1 MRTFILRRV
10 LHMIPLVVGITFMS
24 FGIIQLAPGDYFS
37 QLALNPQISPETI
50 EQLRRTYGLDQPLS
64 VQYLKWLWAA
74 LRFDFGYSFS
84 WHMPV
89 IELIRER
96 ALNTMLLSVTSSA
109 VAWLV
114 AIPIGIYA
122 AVRQYSLGDKVLS
135 ILAFVGMSMPSFFA
149 AFLLLY
155 LAAVTGWFPIGGA
168 TSAGYDALSP
178 LAKLWDRVHH
188 LILPVAVLSTGGMAG
203 LMRLM
208 RGNLLEILKGE
219 YITTARSKGLGEG
232 TVILK
237 HAVRNA
243 LNPFI
248 TLFGYQLAH
257 ILGGAALVEIILS
270 WPGLGSLMLEAVM
283 AKDLYLVMGSLYIG
297 AILLILGNLVAD
309 LLLVVADPRIRYD
322 SRD

>member
-1 MRTFILRRV
+1 MRTFIIRR
-10 LHMIPLVVGITFMS
+10 LLNMIPLLVGITCIS

-50 EQLRRTYGLDQPLS
+50 EHLRRTYGFDQPIA

-89 IELIRER
+89 IDLIRER
-96 ALNTMLLSVTSSA
+96 ALNTMLLSVSSSA
-109 VAWLV
+109 IAWLV

-135 ILAFVGMSMPSFFA
+135 ILAFLGMSMPNFFF

-155 LAAVTGWFPIGGA
+155 LAAVTGWFPIGGV
-168 TSAGYDALSP
+168 TSADYSTLP
-178 LAKLWDRVHH
+178 LLGRLGDRIHH
-188 LILPVAVLSTGGMAG
+188 VILPVVVLSTGGMAG

-208 RGNLLEILKGE
+208 RGNMLEILKVE
-219 YITTARSKGLGEG
+219 YVTTARSKGLGEG
-232 TVILK
+232 KVILK
-237 HAVRNA
+237 HALRNA

-257 ILGGAALVEIILS
+257 ILSGAALVEIILS

-309 LLLVVADPRIRYD
+309 LLLVVADPRIRYEGTP
-322 SRD
+322 

>member
-1 MRTFILRRV
+1 
-10 LHMIPLVVGITFMS
+10 
-24 FGIIQLAPGDYFS
+24 
-37 QLALNPQISPETI
+37 
-50 EQLRRTYGLDQPLS
+50 
-64 VQYLKWLWAA
+64 
-74 LRFDFGYSFS
+74 
-84 WHMPV
+84 
-89 IELIRER
+89 
-96 ALNTMLLSVTSSA
+96 
-109 VAWLV
+109 
-114 AIPIGIYA
+114 
-122 AVRQYSLGDKVLS
+122 
-135 ILAFVGMSMPSFFA
+135 
-149 AFLLLY
+149 
-155 LAAVTGWFPIGGA
+155 
-168 TSAGYDALSP
+168 
-178 LAKLWDRVHH
+178 VHH
-188 LILPVAVLSTGGMAG
+188 LILPVVVLSTGGMAG

-208 RGNLLEILKGE
+208 RGSLLEILKGE

-309 LLLVVADPRIRYD
+309 LLLVVVDPRIRYD

>member
-1 MRTFILRRV
+1 MRTFIIRR
-10 LHMIPLVVGITFMS
+10 LLNMIPLLVGITCIS

-50 EQLRRTYGLDQPLS
+50 AHLRRTYGFDQPIA

-89 IELIRER
+89 IDLIRER
-96 ALNTMLLSVTSSA
+96 ALNTMLLSVSSSA
-109 VAWLV
+109 IAWLV

-135 ILAFVGMSMPSFFA
+135 ILAFLGMSMPNFFF

-155 LAAVTGWFPIGGA
+155 LAAVTGWFPIGGV
-168 TSAGYDALSP
+168 TSADYSTLP
-178 LAKLWDRVHH
+178 LLGRLGDRIHH
-188 LILPVAVLSTGGMAG
+188 VILPVVVLSTGGMAG

-208 RGNLLEILKGE
+208 RGNMLEILKVE
-219 YITTARSKGLGEG
+219 YVTTARSKGLGEG
-232 TVILK
+232 KVIFK
-237 HAVRNA
+237 HALRNA

-257 ILGGAALVEIILS
+257 ILSGAALVEIILS

-309 LLLVVADPRIRYD
+309 LLLVVADPRIRYEGAP
-322 SRD
+322 